1 MMRLRTLLAL
11 GTSPIALAY
20 MLTLPTAAFAQS
32 TGTLEMEEIVVTGR
46 AVNEGLG
53 GVITAETVS
62 KSRSTV
68 TEEFLQTQVAGQS
81 IMQSINLLP
90 GVSFTNNDPYGSS
103 GGNLRLRSFD
113 GPRISVTFDGMPLND
128 TGNYALF
135 TNQLLDPEII
145 DKTTVN
151 LGTTDVDSPT
161 ASATGGTI
169 NVLSRKPSDVLKLT
183 GVVSGGSFNDRRV
196 FAAIDTGQITDA
208 GTTAFL
214 AGSYQKYDKFKG
226 PGALEKAQFNGKVY
240 QPIGDRDFVSIA
252 FHWNRN
258 RVNNYRTLTTADIAG
273 TTAFPNPAGTNLD
286 YISSCVHSAP
296 HAGAVDNDNLGNA
309 ADNTSTASCTNYIGH
324 RVNPSN
330 TGNIR
335 IQSSFHLMDNLQL
348 TVDPNFQYVL
358 ATGGTTVSAVSETD
372 GRLRGTQSTVAGT
385 GVDINGDGD
394 VLDSIRVYAPSVT
407 NTYRYG
413 VTASLIYKFME
424 TQAVRASYTL
434 DYGRHRQTGDG
445 AKLDSN
451 FEIVDLFPH
460 YNRVNELLS
469 LDGLP
474 YRFRDRF
481 SIAELNQFSGSY
493 SGGFFDNQIKV
504 DAGIRLPY
512 FHRELNQ
519 YCYTQSGT
527 SNAYCTTQIASAPN
541 ANGFVTFAGSAT
553 QYLKPFNATRD
564 YDKALPNFGLSY
576 RPDQGP
582 SLFYASFS
590 QGLSAPRT
598 DDLYSA
604 SLPPGG
610 AQVAQIPTVAPE
622 TTDSYEV
629 GYRYQTSKLITSLAL
644 WKIDYQNRI
653 VTAYNPDTNTSI
665 ARNVGAV
672 ELYGFDA
679 EVGFSPIEGL
689 TVYGSASYD
698 HSKLLSNLQI
708 TGPTGTPANYFAPT
722 AGKKLV
728 ETPDWTFSLR
738 GQYEIGDF
746 QFGAQLKYTGDR
758 FATDVND
765 EVAPAY
771 TLVDLDARYKLDN
784 IGMKNTFVQV
794 NVTNLFDKVYFGSIS
809 SRITSVSTVTG
820 NGFSGLPT
828 YNIGSPRTVQASL
841 HVEW

>member
-53 GVITAETVS
+53 GTILAEQVS
-62 KSRSTV
+62 KARSTV
-68 TEEFLQTQVAGQS
+68 SAEFLETQVPGQS

-90 GVSFTNNDPYGSS
+90 GVSFTNNDPYGGS

-113 GPRISVTFDGMPLND
+113 GPRISVTFDGVPLND
-128 TGNYALF
+128 TGNYAIF
-135 TNQLLDPEII
+135 TSQLLDPEII

-169 NVLSRKPSDVLKLT
+169 NILSRKPSDVFKLT
-183 GVVSGGSFNDRRV
+183 GVVSGGSFDNRRFFGSV
-196 FAAIDTGQITDA
+196 DTGALNDS
-208 GTTAFL
+208 GTAAFL
-214 AGSYQKYDKFKG
+214 AASYQKYDKFKG
-226 PGALEKAQFNGKVY
+226 PGSIEKAQFNGKIY
-240 QPIGDRDFVSIA
+240 QPIGDRDFVSIG
-252 FHWNRN
+252 FHWNRARN
-258 RVNNYRTLTTADIAG
+258 NNYRTLSTADIAG
-273 TTAFPNPAGTNLD
+273 TTAIPNPLGTKLD
-286 YISSCVHSAP
+286 YIPTCVHSTP
-296 HAGAVDNDNLGNA
+296 HAGVADNDNAGNA
-309 ADNTSTASCTNYIGH
+309 ADNTTTASCTNYIGH
-324 RVNPSN
+324 RVNPGN

-372 GRLRGTQSTVAGT
+372 GRLRGTKTT

-394 VLDSIRVYAPSVT
+394 TLDTIRVYAPSVT

-413 VTASLIYKFME
+413 VTASLIYKFMD
-424 TQAVRASYTL
+424 TQAIRASYTL

-469 LDGLP
+469 NDGLP

-541 ANGFVTFAGSAT
+541 ANGYVTFAGSAT

-576 RPDQGP
+576 RPDAGP
-582 SLFYASFS
+582 SMFYASFS

-610 AQVAQIPTVAPE
+610 SQVAAIPNVQPE

-629 GYRYQTSKLITSLAL
+629 GYRYQTSKLISSIAL

-653 VTAYNPDTNTSI
+653 VTSFDPVTLISV
-665 ARNVGAV
+665 ARNIGSVQ
-672 ELYGFDA
+672 LYGVDG
-679 EVGFSPIEGL
+679 EVGFSPLEGL
-689 TVYGSASYD
+689 TVYGSVSYD
-698 HSKLLSNLQI
+698 HSKLLNNFQV
-708 TGPTGTPANYFAPT
+708 TAATFAPT

-746 QFGAQLKYTGDR
+746 QFGAQVKYTGDR
-758 FATDVND
+758 FSTDTND
-765 EVAPAY
+765 EVAPSY
-771 TLVDLDARYKLDN
+771 SLVDLDARYKLDSV
-784 IGMKNTFVQV
+784 GLKNTFVQL
-794 NVTNLFDKVYFGSIS
+794 NVTNLFDKGYFGSIS
-809 SRITSVSTVTG
+809 SRTTAVATVPGYTS
-820 NGFSGLPT
+820 LPA
-828 YNIGSPRTVQASL
+828 YNIGAPRTIQASV

>member
-1 MMRLRTLLAL
+1 MRLRNLLAL

-53 GVITAETVS
+53 GTIVAETVS

-68 TEEFLQTQVAGQS
+68 SEEFLQTQVAGQS
-81 IMQSINLLP
+81 IAQSINLLP

-128 TGNYALF
+128 TGNYAIF
-135 TNQLLDPEII
+135 TNQLLDGEII

-169 NVLSRKPSDVLKLT
+169 NVLSRKPSDVFKLT

-196 FAAIDTGQITDA
+196 FAAVDTGALTDS
-208 GTTAFL
+208 GTAAFL
-214 AGSYQKYDKFKG
+214 AASYQKYDKFKG
-226 PGALEKAQFNGKVY
+226 PGTLEKWQFNGKFY
-240 QPIGDRDFVSIA
+240 QPIGDRDFVSVA

-258 RVNNYRTLTTADIAG
+258 RNNAYRTLSTADIAG
-273 TTAFPNPAGTNLD
+273 TTAIPNPLGTNLD
-286 YISSCVHSAP
+286 YIATCVHSTP
-296 HAGAVDNDNLGNA
+296 HAGVVDNDNAGA
-309 ADNTSTASCTNYIGH
+309 AGDNTTTASCTNYIGH
-324 RVNPSN
+324 RINPSN

-358 ATGGTTVSAVSETD
+358 ATGGTAVSAVSETD
-372 GRLRGTQSTVAGT
+372 GRLRGTKTT

-394 VLDSIRVYAPSVT
+394 TLDTIRVYAPSVT

-413 VTASLIYKFME
+413 VTASLIYRFMD

-445 AKLDSN
+445 AKLNSN
-451 FEIVDLFPH
+451 YEIVDYFPH

-469 LDGLP
+469 NDGLP

-504 DAGIRLPY
+504 DAGLRMPY

-527 SNAYCTTQIASAPN
+527 SNAYCTTQTPSAPN
-541 ANGFVTFAGSAT
+541 ANGYVTFAGSAT

-576 RPDQGP
+576 RPDAGA

-610 AQVAQIPTVAPE
+610 SQVAAIPNVQPE
-622 TTDSYEV
+622 TTNSYEV
-629 GYRYQTSKLITSLAL
+629 GYRYQTSKLISSIAL
-644 WKIDYQNRI
+644 WKIDYNNRI
-653 VTAYNPDTNTSI
+653 VTSFDPVTLISV
-665 ARNVGAV
+665 ARNIGPV
-672 ELYGFDA
+672 ELYGADG
-679 EVGFSPIEGL
+679 EVGFSPVEGL
-689 TVYGSASYD
+689 TVYASASYD
-698 HSKLLSNLQI
+698 HSKLVNNFQV
-708 TGPTGTPANYFAPT
+708 TATTFAPT

-738 GQYEIGDF
+738 GQYEIDDF
-746 QFGAQLKYTGDR
+746 QFGAQVKYTGDR

-765 EVAPAY
+765 EVAPSY
-771 TLVDLDARYKLDN
+771 TLVDLDARYNLTQL
-784 IGMKNTFVQV
+784 GLKNTFVQV
-794 NVTNLFDKVYFGSIS
+794 NITNLFDKVYFGSIS
-809 SRITSVSTVTG
+809 SRTTAVSTVP
-820 NGFSGLPT
+820 GFSGLPA
-828 YNIGSPRTVQASL
+828 YNIGSPRTIQASL

>member
-1 MMRLRTLLAL
+1 MRLRNLLAL

-53 GVITAETVS
+53 GTILAEQVS

-68 TEEFLQTQVAGQS
+68 TEEFLETQVAGQS

-128 TGNYALF
+128 TGNYAIY
-135 TNQLLDPEII
+135 TNQLLDSEII
-145 DKTTVN
+145 EKTTVN

-169 NVLSRKPSDVLKLT
+169 NILSRKPSDVFKLT
-183 GVVSGGSFNDRRV
+183 GVVSGGSFNDRRI
-196 FAAIDTGQITDA
+196 FTSIDTGMLTDS
-208 GTTAFL
+208 GTSAFL
-214 AGSYQKYDKFKG
+214 AASYQKYDKFKG
-226 PGALEKAQFNGKVY
+226 PGSLEKWQFNGKLY
-240 QPIGDRDFVSIA
+240 QPIGDRDFISIG

-258 RVNNYRTLTTADIAG
+258 RNSAYRSLSTADIAG
-273 TTAFPNPAGTNLD
+273 SPLGTKLD
-286 YISSCVHSAP
+286 YDTTCALSTPRPGVAD
-296 HAGAVDNDNLGNA
+296 VDP
-309 ADNTSTASCTNYIGH
+309 ASCTNYIGQ

-335 IQSSFHLMDNLQL
+335 IQSSFHIMDNLQL
-348 TVDPNFQYVL
+348 TIDPNFQYVL
-358 ATGGTTVSAVSETD
+358 ATGGTTTGTTSETD
-372 GRLRGTQSTVAGT
+372 ARLRGTKTT
-385 GVDINGDGD
+385 GIDLNGDGD
-394 VLDSIRVYAPSVT
+394 TLDTIRLYDPSVT

-413 VTASLIYKFME
+413 VTASLIYRFME

-434 DYGRHRQTGDG
+434 DYGRHRQTGD
-445 AKLDSN
+445 AATLQSN
-451 FEIVDLFPH
+451 GDPWALFPH
-460 YNRVNELLS
+460 YDRVHEALS
-469 LDGLP
+469 NDGLP
-474 YRFRDRF
+474 FRFRDRF

-493 SGGFFDNQIKV
+493 SGAFFDNQIKV
-504 DAGIRLPY
+504 DAGLRLPY

-527 SNAYCTTQIASAPN
+527 SNAYCTTQAPGAPN
-541 ANGFVTFAGSAT
+541 ALGYVTFAGSAT
-553 QYLKPFNATRD
+553 QYLKPFSATRD
-564 YDKALPNFGLSY
+564 YDKALPNFGVSY
-576 RPDQGP
+576 RPDAGA
-582 SLFYASFS
+582 SMFYASFS

-604 SLPPGG
+604 NLPPGG
-610 AQVAQIPTVAPE
+610 SQVAQIPNVQPE
-622 TTDSYEV
+622 TTDAYEV

-644 WKIDYQNRI
+644 WKIDYKNRI
-653 VTAYNPDTNTSI
+653 VSSFDPITLLSV
-665 ARNVGAV
+665 ARNIGPVD
-672 ELYGFDA
+672 LYGVDG
-679 EVGFSPIEGL
+679 EVGFSPLDGL
-689 TVYGSASYD
+689 TVYASGSYD
-698 HSKLLSNLQI
+698 HSKLINNFQVSA
-708 TGPTGTPANYFAPT
+708 TTFAPT

-758 FATDVND
+758 FSTDVND

-771 TLVDLDARYKLDN
+771 TLVDLDARYNLTQL
-784 IGMKNTFVQV
+784 GLKNTFVQF
-794 NVTNLFDKVYFGSIS
+794 NVTNLFDKAYFGSIS
-809 SRITSVSTVTG
+809 SRTTAVSTVPG
-820 NGFSGLPT
+820 YSGLPT
-828 YNIGSPRTVQASL
+828 YNIGSPRTIQGSI